1 MAPAALLILLALLGL
16 GVPIAAALGGLGMI
30 LDFLFSDMPLYLAV
44 GEVTWGISTKILLF
58 TIPLFMLLGA
68 IMVQTG
74 MASPM
79 YLALSHWLS
88 WLPGGLMHTNIGASA
103 MFAATSGSSAATAAV
118 IGQMALPEMERR
130 RYNKRLFLGSI
141 SAGGTLGILIPP
153 SGQMIMFG
161 FLTDTSVPRLYIAG
175 IIPGVVIAAAF
186 ILTTLIACLLV
197 SRWGGDRIHSTWRQR
212 ITGLPG
218 LIPPITI
225 FAVVIGTI
233 YTGFATPTESAAL
246 GVVTALAFA
255 AIKRRLNWPVMVA
268 IMDNTIQLTGMILL
282 LLIGAFSLN
291 FVLSATGLTRELVSI
306 VAQSGLSP
314 TGLIVIVCLFYFLL
328 GCFME
333 SLAMTVMTVPIV
345 FPIVVSQGWDPV
357 WFGIL
362 VMVLVEIAMITPPVG
377 ATLFVSHG
385 VRTDGGPMTDVFL
398 GAAIYLPA
406 LFAFIV
412 FMVAFPEFILWLPN
426 IAFPR

>member
-1 MAPAALLILLALLGL
+1 MAAAALIILLSLLGL
-16 GVPIAAALGGLGMI
+16 GISIAAALGGLG
-30 LDFLFSDMPLYLAV
+30 LALGALFSDMPLYLAM
-44 GEVTWGISTKILLF
+44 GEITWGISTKILLF
-58 TIPLFMLLGA
+58 TIPLFMMLGA

-74 MASPM
+74 MAAPM
-79 YLALSHWLS
+79 YQALSHWLA
-88 WLPGGLMHTNIGASA
+88 WLPGGLMHTNVGASA

-118 IGQMALPEMERR
+118 IGQMSLPQMEKHK
-130 RYNKRLFLGSI
+130 YNKRLFLGSI

-161 FLTDTSVPRLYIAG
+161 FLTDTSVPRLYMA
-175 IIPGVVIAAAF
+175 GVVPGLLIAAAF
-186 ILTTLIACLLV
+186 ILTTLVACWIV
-197 SRWGGDRIHSTWRQR
+197 PKWGGEKVETSWDERIA
-212 ITGLPG
+212 GLPH
-218 LIPPITI
+218 LLPPLVI
-225 FAVVIGTI
+225 FAVIIGTI
-233 YTGFATPTESAAL
+233 YSGFATPTESAAL

-255 AIKRRLNWPVMVA
+255 ALKRRLSWQIMAA
-268 IMDNTIQLTGMILL
+268 IMDSTIQLTGMILL

-314 TGLIVIVCLFYFLL
+314 TELILIVCLFYFIL

-345 FPIVVSQGWDPV
+345 FPIVVSQGWDPI

-385 VRTDGGPMTDVFL
+385 VRTDGGPMTDVFY
-398 GAAIYLPA
+398 GAAVYLPA
-406 LFAFIV
+406 LFLFVALMIV
-412 FMVAFPEFILWLPN
+412 FPDLILWLPD
-426 IAFPR
+426 IAFPK

>member
-1 MAPAALLILLALLGL
+1 MAPVALIILLVLLGL
-16 GVPIAAALGGLGMI
+16 GIPIAAALGGLG
-30 LDFLFSDMPLYLAV
+30 LALGGLFSDMPLYLAM

-74 MASPM
+74 MAGPM
-79 YLALSHWLS
+79 YEALSHWLR
-88 WLPGGLMHTNIGASA
+88 WLPGGLMHTNVGASA

-118 IGQMALPEMERR
+118 IGQMSLPEMEKHK
-130 RYNKRLFLGSI
+130 YNKRLFLGSI

-161 FLTDTSVPRLYIAG
+161 FLTDTSVPRLYVAG
-175 IIPGVVIAAAF
+175 IIPGLLIAAAF
-186 ILTTLIACLLV
+186 ILTTLLACWAV
-197 SRWGGDRIHSTWRQR
+197 PRWGGRPIQTTWKERLS
-212 ITGLPG
+212 GLPH
-218 LIPPITI
+218 LLPPLAI

-246 GVVTALAFA
+246 GVITALAFA
-255 AIKRRLNWPVMVA
+255 AFKRRLNWRVMVA

-291 FVLSATGLTRELVSI
+291 FVLSATGLTRELVSL

-314 TGLIVIVCLFYFLL
+314 TELILLVCLFYFVL

-345 FPIVVSQGWDPV
+345 FPIVVSQGWDPI

-385 VRTDGGPMTDVFL
+385 VRTDGGPMTDVFI

-406 LFAFIV
+406 LFSFIAL
-412 FMVAFPEFILWLPN
+412 MIAFPDMILWLPD

>member
-1 MAPAALLILLALLGL
+1 MAKVALIILLILLGL
-16 GVPIAAALGGLGMI
+16 GVPVAAALGGLG
-30 LDFLFSDMPLYLAV
+30 LALGTLFSDLPLYLAM
-44 GEVTWGISTKILLF
+44 GEMTWNISSKILLF
-58 TIPLFMLLGA
+58 TIPLFMLLGS

-74 MASPM
+74 MAAPM
-79 YLALSHWLS
+79 YNALSQWLS
-88 WLPGGLMHTNIGASA
+88 WLPGGLMHTNVGASA

-118 IGQMALPEMERR
+118 IGQMALPEMQKFK
-130 RYNKRLFLGSI
+130 YNKKLFLGSI

-161 FLTDTSVPRLYIAG
+161 FLTETSVPRLYVAG
-175 IIPGVVIAAAF
+175 IIPGLMIAATF
-186 ILTTLIACLLV
+186 ILTTLIACLIV
-197 SRWGGDRIHSTWRQR
+197 PRWGGEKVKTSWSDRIK
-212 ITGLPG
+212 GLPD

-225 FAVVIGTI
+225 FFVVIGTI

-246 GVVTALAFA
+246 GVVTALIFA
-255 AIKRRLNWPVMVA
+255 SFKRRLNWPVMVA

-291 FVLSATGLTRELVSI
+291 FVLSATGITRSLVGL
-306 VAQSGLSP
+306 VNQSGLTP
-314 TGLIVIVCLFYFLL
+314 TELILFVCLFYFIL

-333 SLAMTVMTVPIV
+333 SLAMTVTTVPLV
-345 FPIVVSQGWDPV
+345 FPIVVSQGWDPI

-385 VRTDGGPMTDVFL
+385 VRKDGGPITDVFI
-398 GAAIYLPA
+398 GSAIFLPA
-406 LFAFIV
+406 LFGFII
-412 FMVAFPEFILWLPN
+412 FMINFPDFILWLPN
-426 IAFPR
+426 LTFN